1 MIGHGELFVPA
12 LRAAFGDWIYYSCLM
27 PLSELSA
34 RVSYAEEIHQDK
46 ALSKLIQRSLEGT
59 RAAHISEYLERTEQR
74 FFNSLVVAT
83 YGERPKWLEI
93 GNFHEQSE
101 TGILGRIDPQER
113 DVFGYLALSGREK
126 IFAVDGQHR
135 LAGVKRAV
143 SEGADFGVERIS
155 VLFVAHNEAQRERTR
170 RLFTTL
176 NKTARPVGKLDIIA
190 LDEDDSMAIITRRL
204 VETHAWF
211 KSPKIAVISSVSLP
225 VTNRSALTTI
235 ANLYDILRL
244 VFKFKEGK
252 KSDRALRFYRPKDS
266 KISELE
272 KYAEDYFTSL
282 QDAFPPI
289 RELFRAKE
297 AGPVTQKHRG
307 PHGGHL
313 LFRPAGLEAFT
324 QVAVEYA
331 LKHHCTLF
339 EAVSVLKEIPT
350 DLAARPYRDVLWDPD
365 KKTVISKGKPL
376 VKDLL
381 RYMAR
386 LMPSTDVKERY
397 DLALGKSRALP
408 TRLKIH
414 DGLN

>member
-1 MIGHGELFVPA
+1 MNGHGELFVPA
-12 LRAAFGDWIYYSCLM
+12 LRAAFGDWIYYSCVM
-27 PLSELSA
+27 PLGELAA

-46 ALSKLIQRSLEGT
+46 ALSRLIQRSLEGT
-59 RAAHISEYLERTEQR
+59 RAAHISEYLEKTEQR

-83 YGERPKWLEI
+83 YGERPKWLEV
-93 GNFHEQSE
+93 GNFHEQSDA
-101 TGILGRIDPQER
+101 GVLDRIDPQER

-143 SEGADFGVERIS
+143 SQGADFGIERIS
-155 VLFVAHNEAQRERTR
+155 VIFVAHNEAQRQRTR

-204 VETHAWF
+204 VESNAWF

-235 ANLYDILRL
+235 ANLYDVLKII
-244 VFKFKEGK
+244 FKFKEGK
-252 KSDRALRFYRPKDS
+252 KSERALRFYRPKD
-266 KISELE
+266 KVLSELE
-272 KYAEDYFTSL
+272 AFAIEYFTAL
-282 QDAFPPI
+282 HDVFPPI
-289 RELFRAKE
+289 KALFRSKE

-313 LFRPAGLEAFT
+313 LFRPAGLEVFT

-331 LKHHCTLF
+331 LKHHCSLS
-339 EAVSVLKEIPT
+339 EAVGALKEIPT
-350 DLAARPYRDVLWDPD
+350 DLATRPYRDVLWDPA

-376 VKDLL
+376 ARDLL
-381 RYMAR
+381 RYMAK
-386 LMPSTDVKERY
+386 LIPSSEVKERY
-397 DLALGKSRALP
+397 HVAVGKVRILP
-408 TRLKIH
+408 KRLK
-414 DGLN
+414 LP

>member
-1 MIGHGELFVPA
+1 MKGHGELFIPA
-12 LRAAFGDWIYYSCLM
+12 LRATFGDWIYYSCVM
-27 PLSELSA
+27 PLGELAA
-34 RVSYAEEIHQDK
+34 RASYADEIHADK
-46 ALSKLIQRSLEGT
+46 ALSGLIQRSLEGT
-59 RAAHISEYLERTEQR
+59 RATHISEYLEKTDQR

-83 YGERPKWLEI
+83 YGERPRWLEV
-93 GNFHEQSE
+93 GNFNEQSE
-101 TGILGRIDPQER
+101 ARILDRIDPQDR
-113 DVFGYLALSGREK
+113 DVFGYLALSGQEK

-143 SEGADFGVERIS
+143 SQGIDFGTERIS
-155 VLFVAHNEAQRERTR
+155 VLFVAHNEAQRQRTR

-176 NKTARPVGKLDIIA
+176 NKTARPVRKLDIIA
-190 LDEDDSMAIITRRL
+190 LDEDDSMAIVTRRL
-204 VETHAWF
+204 VESHTWF
-211 KSPKIAVISSVSLP
+211 KDPKIAVISSVSLP

-235 ANLYDILRL
+235 ANLYDILKL

-252 KSDRALRFYRPKDS
+252 KSDRALRFYRPKDRVLD
-266 KISELE
+266 ELE
-272 KYAEDYFTSL
+272 QYAQDYFSAL
-282 QDAFPPI
+282 QGAFPPVK
-289 RELFRAKE
+289 ELFGARE
-297 AGPVTQKHRG
+297 AGPVTLKYRG

-339 EAVSVLKEIPT
+339 EAVSTLRDIPT
-350 DLAARPYRDVLWDPD
+350 DLATRPYRDVLWDPNN
-365 KKTVISKGKPL
+365 KTVISKGKPL

-386 LMPSTDVKERY
+386 LIPAAAIKERY

-408 TRLKIH
+408 TRLKVK
-414 DGLN
+414 